1 MKLKKLYQRALKNKI
16 NTWEIEVENNKYR
29 TITGF
34 EDGKKTISD
43 WQLCEA
49 KNIGKK
55 NATTAD
61 EQAVKEAQ
69 ALYDKKTELGYFED
83 VNDIDKS
90 TLFKPMLA
98 AKYED
103 VSITFPCYT
112 QPKLDGIRCIVKA
125 DGMWT
130 RNGKKIVSC
139 PHIFDELETIF
150 EMYPD
155 LVFDGEL
162 YNHQF
167 KHDFNKITS
176 LVKKTKPT
184 TADLA
189 ESANLVEYH
198 IYDLPSS
205 DKQFEHRLEDLQ
217 DLMTDLFNCFS
228 SSSVVYVQTEEVD
241 SQEKLDELYS
251 EWMEEGYEGQMIRVS
266 DSFYENK
273 RSKSLLKRKD
283 FEDDE
288 FEILAVNEGSG
299 KLAGRVGNMLFKSKS
314 GHEFHSTVNGT
325 QEYLDELWA
334 QRDELVGK
342 QATIKYFNLTP
353 DGVPRFP
360 KVISIDRIDK

>member
-1 MKLKKLYQRALKNKI
+1 MKLKKLYQRALKNKV
-16 NTWEIEVENNKYR
+16 NTWEIEVMDNCYR

-43 WQLCEA
+43 WTICAA
-49 KNIGKK
+49 K
-55 NATTAD
+55 TYCTAE
-61 EQAVKEAQ
+61 EQALKEAQ
-69 ALYDKKTELGYFED
+69 ASYNKKLELGYFED
-83 VNDIDKS
+83 INDIDKS

-139 PHIFDELETIF
+139 PHIFEELETVF

-155 LVFDGEL
+155 LIFDGEL

-184 TADLA
+184 KDDLA
-189 ESANLVEYH
+189 ESAELVEYH

-205 DKQFEHRLEDLQ
+205 DKRFEIRLEDLE
-217 DLMTDLFNCFS
+217 DLMNDLFNCFS
-228 SSSVVYVQTEEVD
+228 SSSVVYVQTEEVFD
-241 SQEKLDELYS
+241 QEKLDELYS
-251 EWMEEGYEGQMIRVS
+251 EWIEDGYEGQMIRVYG
-266 DSFYENK
+266 SFYENK
-273 RSKSLLKRKD
+273 RSKSLLKRKE

-288 FEILAVNEGSG
+288 FEILSVNEGSG
-299 KLAGRVGNMLFKSKS
+299 KLAGRVGNMMFKSKS
-314 GHEFHSTVNGT
+314 GHYFSSTVNGT
-325 QEYLDELWA
+325 QEYLSELWENKE
-334 QRDELVGK
+334 ELIGK
-342 QATIKYFNLTP
+342 LATIKYFNLTP
-353 DGVPRFP
+353 DGIPRFP

>member
-1 MKLKKLYQRALKNKI
+1 MKLKKLYQRALKNKV
-16 NTWEIEVENNKYR
+16 NTWEIEVMDNCYR

-43 WQLCEA
+43 WTICAA
-49 KNIGKK
+49 K
-55 NATTAD
+55 TYCTAE
-61 EQAVKEAQ
+61 EQALKEAQ
-69 ALYDKKTELGYFED
+69 ASYNKKLELGYFED
-83 VNDIDKS
+83 INDIDKS

-112 QPKLDGIRCIVKA
+112 QPKLDGIRCIIKA

-139 PHIFDELETIF
+139 PHIFEELETVF

-155 LVFDGEL
+155 LIFDGEL

-184 TADLA
+184 KDDLA
-189 ESANLVEYH
+189 ESAELVEYH

-205 DKQFEHRLEDLQ
+205 DKRFEIRLEDLE
-217 DLMTDLFNCFS
+217 DLMNDLFNCFS
-228 SSSVVYVQTEEVD
+228 SSSVVYVQTEEVFD
-241 SQEKLDELYS
+241 QEKLDELYS
-251 EWMEEGYEGQMIRVS
+251 EWIEDGYEGQMIRVYG
-266 DSFYENK
+266 SFYENK
-273 RSKSLLKRKD
+273 RSKSLLKRKE

-288 FEILAVNEGSG
+288 FQILSVNEGSG
-299 KLAGRVGNMLFKSKS
+299 KLAGRVGNMMFKSKS
-314 GHEFHSTVNGT
+314 GHYFSSTVNGT
-325 QEYLDELWA
+325 QEYLSELWENKE
-334 QRDELVGK
+334 ELIGK
-342 QATIKYFNLTP
+342 LATIKYFNLTP
-353 DGVPRFP
+353 DGIPRFP

>member
-1 MKLKKLYQRALKNKI
+1 MKLKKLYQRALKNKV
-16 NTWEIEVENNKYR
+16 NTWEIEVMDNCYR

-43 WQLCEA
+43 WTICAA
-49 KNIGKK
+49 K
-55 NATTAD
+55 TYCTAE
-61 EQAVKEAQ
+61 EQALKEAQ
-69 ALYDKKTELGYFED
+69 ASYNKKLELGYFED
-83 VNDIDKS
+83 INDIDKS

-112 QPKLDGIRCIVKA
+112 QPKLDGIRCIIKA

-139 PHIFDELETIF
+139 PHIFEELETVF

-155 LVFDGEL
+155 LIFDGEL

-184 TADLA
+184 KDDLA
-189 ESANLVEYH
+189 ESAELVEYH

-205 DKQFEHRLEDLQ
+205 DKRFEIRLEDLE
-217 DLMTDLFNCFS
+217 DLMNDLFNCFS
-228 SSSVVYVQTEEVD
+228 SSSVVYVQTEEVFD
-241 SQEKLDELYS
+241 QEKLDELYS
-251 EWMEEGYEGQMIRVS
+251 EWIEDGYEGQMIRVYG
-266 DSFYENK
+266 SFYENK
-273 RSKSLLKRKD
+273 RSKSLLKRKE

-299 KLAGRVGNMLFKSKS
+299 KLAGRVGNMMFKSKS
-314 GHEFHSTVNGT
+314 GHYFSSTVNGT
-325 QEYLDELWA
+325 QEYLSELWENKE
-334 QRDELVGK
+334 ELIGK
-342 QATIKYFNLTP
+342 LATIKYFNLTP
-353 DGVPRFP
+353 DGIPRFP

>member
-1 MKLKKLYQRALKNKI
+1 MKLKKLYQRALKNKV
-16 NTWEIEVENNKYR
+16 NTWEIEVMDNCYR

-43 WQLCEA
+43 WTICAA
-49 KNIGKK
+49 K
-55 NATTAD
+55 TYCTAE
-61 EQAVKEAQ
+61 EQALKEAQ
-69 ALYDKKTELGYFED
+69 ASYNKKLELGYFED
-83 VNDIDKS
+83 INDIDKS

-112 QPKLDGIRCIVKA
+112 QPKLDGIRCIIKA

-139 PHIFDELETIF
+139 PHIFEELETVF

-155 LVFDGEL
+155 LIFDGEL

-184 TADLA
+184 KDDLA
-189 ESANLVEYH
+189 ESAELVEYH

-205 DKQFEHRLEDLQ
+205 DKRFEIRLEDLE
-217 DLMTDLFNCFS
+217 DLMNDLFNCFS
-228 SSSVVYVQTEEVD
+228 SSSVVYVQTEEVLN
-241 SQEKLDELYS
+241 QEKLDELYS
-251 EWMEEGYEGQMIRVS
+251 EWIEDGYEGQMIRVYG
-266 DSFYENK
+266 SFYENK
-273 RSKSLLKRKD
+273 RSKSLLKRKE

-288 FEILAVNEGSG
+288 FQILSVNEGSG
-299 KLAGRVGNMLFKSKS
+299 KLAGRVGNMMFKSKS
-314 GHEFHSTVNGT
+314 GHYFSSTVNGT
-325 QEYLDELWA
+325 QEYLSELWENKE
-334 QRDELVGK
+334 ELIGK
-342 QATIKYFNLTP
+342 LATIKYFNLTP
-353 DGVPRFP
+353 DGIPRFP

>member
-1 MKLKKLYQRALKNKI
+1 MKLKKLYQRALKNKV
-16 NTWEIEVENNKYR
+16 NTWEIEVMDNCYR

-43 WQLCEA
+43 WTICAA
-49 KNIGKK
+49 K
-55 NATTAD
+55 TYCTAE
-61 EQAVKEAQ
+61 EQALKEAQ
-69 ALYDKKTELGYFED
+69 ASYNKKLELGYFED
-83 VNDIDKS
+83 INDIDKS

-139 PHIFDELETIF
+139 PHIFEELETVF

-155 LVFDGEL
+155 LIFDGEL

-184 TADLA
+184 KDDLA
-189 ESANLVEYH
+189 ESAELVEYH

-205 DKQFEHRLEDLQ
+205 DKRFEIRLEDLE
-217 DLMTDLFNCFS
+217 DLMNDLFNCFS
-228 SSSVVYVQTEEVD
+228 SSSVVYVQTEEVFD
-241 SQEKLDELYS
+241 QEKLDELYS
-251 EWMEEGYEGQMIRVS
+251 EWIEDGYEGQMIRVYG
-266 DSFYENK
+266 SFYENK
-273 RSKSLLKRKD
+273 RSKSLLKRKE

-288 FEILAVNEGSG
+288 FQILSVNEGSG
-299 KLAGRVGNMLFKSKS
+299 KLAGRVGNMMFKSKS
-314 GHEFHSTVNGT
+314 GHYFSSTVNGT
-325 QEYLDELWA
+325 QEYLSELWENKE
-334 QRDELVGK
+334 ELIGK
-342 QATIKYFNLTP
+342 LATIKYFNLTP
-353 DGVPRFP
+353 DGIPRFP

>member
-1 MKLKKLYQRALKNKI
+1 MKLKKLYQRALKNKV
-16 NTWEIEVENNKYR
+16 NTWEIEVMDNCYR

-43 WQLCEA
+43 WTICAA
-49 KNIGKK
+49 K
-55 NATTAD
+55 TYCTAE
-61 EQAVKEAQ
+61 EQALKEAQ
-69 ALYDKKTELGYFED
+69 ASYNKKLELGYFED
-83 VNDIDKS
+83 INDIDKS

-139 PHIFDELETIF
+139 PHIFEELETVF

-155 LVFDGEL
+155 LIFDGEL

-184 TADLA
+184 KDDLA
-189 ESANLVEYH
+189 ESAELVEYH

-205 DKQFEHRLEDLQ
+205 DKRFEIRLEDLE
-217 DLMTDLFNCFS
+217 DLMNDLFNCFS
-228 SSSVVYVQTEEVD
+228 SSSVVYVQTEEVFN
-241 SQEKLDELYS
+241 QEKLDELYS
-251 EWMEEGYEGQMIRVS
+251 EWIEDGYEGQMIRVYG
-266 DSFYENK
+266 SFYENK
-273 RSKSLLKRKD
+273 RSKSLLKRKE

-288 FEILAVNEGSG
+288 FQILSVNEGSG
-299 KLAGRVGNMLFKSKS
+299 KLAGRVGNMMFKSKS
-314 GHEFHSTVNGT
+314 GHYFSSTVNGT
-325 QEYLDELWA
+325 QEYLSELWENKE
-334 QRDELVGK
+334 ELIGK
-342 QATIKYFNLTP
+342 LATIKYFNLTP
-353 DGVPRFP
+353 DGIPRFP

>member
-1 MKLKKLYQRALKNKI
+1 MKLKKLYQRALKNKV
-16 NTWEIEVENNKYR
+16 NTWEIEVMDNCYR

-43 WQLCEA
+43 WTICAA
-49 KNIGKK
+49 K
-55 NATTAD
+55 TYCTAE
-61 EQAVKEAQ
+61 EQALKEAQ
-69 ALYDKKTELGYFED
+69 ASYNKKLELGYFED
-83 VNDIDKS
+83 INDIDES

-139 PHIFDELETIF
+139 PHIFEELETVF

-155 LVFDGEL
+155 LIFDGEL

-184 TADLA
+184 KDDLA
-189 ESANLVEYH
+189 ESAELVEYH

-205 DKQFEHRLEDLQ
+205 DKRFEIRLEDLE
-217 DLMTDLFNCFS
+217 DLMNDLFNCFS
-228 SSSVVYVQTEEVD
+228 SSSVVYVQTEEVFD
-241 SQEKLDELYS
+241 QEKLDELYS
-251 EWMEEGYEGQMIRVS
+251 EWIEDGYEGQMIRVYG
-266 DSFYENK
+266 SFYENK
-273 RSKSLLKRKD
+273 RSKSLLKRKE

-288 FEILAVNEGSG
+288 FQILSVNEGSG
-299 KLAGRVGNMLFKSKS
+299 KLAGRVGNMMFKSKS
-314 GHEFHSTVNGT
+314 GHYFSSTVNGT
-325 QEYLDELWA
+325 QEYLSELWENKE
-334 QRDELVGK
+334 ELIGK
-342 QATIKYFNLTP
+342 LATIKYFNLTP
-353 DGVPRFP
+353 DGIPRFP

>member
-16 NTWEIEVENNKYR
+16 NTWEIEVVNNHYR

-34 EDGKKTISD
+34 EGFKLTTSD
-43 WQLCEA
+43 WTLCEA
-49 KNIGKK
+49 K
-55 NATTAD
+55 TYCTAE
-61 EQAVKEAQ
+61 EQALKEAQ
-69 ALYDKKTELGYFED
+69 SLYNRKLELGYFED
-83 VNDIDKS
+83 INDIDKS

-98 AKYED
+98 RKYED
-103 VSITFPCYT
+103 IDITFPCYT

-139 PHIFDELETIF
+139 PHIFEELETIF

-155 LVFDGEL
+155 LIFDGEL

-184 TADLA
+184 KDDLV
-189 ESANLVEYH
+189 ESAELVEYH

-205 DKQFEHRLEDLQ
+205 DKRFEIRLEDLE
-217 DLMTDLFNCFS
+217 DLMNDLFNCFS
-228 SSSVVYVQTEEVD
+228 SSSVVYVQTEEVFN
-241 SQEKLDELYS
+241 QEKLDELYY
-251 EWMEEGYEGQMIRVS
+251 EWMEDGYEGQMIRTYG
-266 DSFYENK
+266 SFYENK
-273 RSKSLLKRKD
+273 RSKSLLKRKE

-288 FEILAVNEGSG
+288 FQILAVNEGSG
-299 KLAGRVGNMLFKSKS
+299 KLAGRVGNMMFKSKS
-314 GHEFHSTVNGT
+314 GHYFSSTINGT
-325 QEYLDELWA
+325 QEYLSELWEKKE
-334 QRDELVGK
+334 ELINK

-353 DGVPRFP
+353 DGIPRFP
-360 KVISIDRIDK
+360 KVISIRDFE

>member
-1 MKLKKLYQRALKNKI
+1 MKLKKLYQRALKNKV
-16 NTWEIEVENNKYR
+16 NTWEIEVMDNCYR

-43 WQLCEA
+43 WTICAA
-49 KNIGKK
+49 K
-55 NATTAD
+55 TYCTAE
-61 EQAVKEAQ
+61 EQALKEAQ
-69 ALYDKKTELGYFED
+69 ASYNKKLELGYFED
-83 VNDIDKS
+83 INDIDES

-112 QPKLDGIRCIVKA
+112 QPKLDGIRCLVKA

-139 PHIFDELETIF
+139 PHIFEELETVF

-155 LVFDGEL
+155 LIFDGEL

-184 TADLA
+184 KDDLA
-189 ESANLVEYH
+189 ESAELVEYH

-205 DKQFEHRLEDLQ
+205 DKRFEIRLEDLE
-217 DLMTDLFNCFS
+217 DLMNDLFNCFS
-228 SSSVVYVQTEEVD
+228 SSSVVYVQTEEVFD
-241 SQEKLDELYS
+241 QEKLDELYS
-251 EWMEEGYEGQMIRVS
+251 EWIEDGYEGQMIRVYG
-266 DSFYENK
+266 SFYENK
-273 RSKSLLKRKD
+273 RSKSLLKRKE

-288 FEILAVNEGSG
+288 FQILSVNEGSG
-299 KLAGRVGNMLFKSKS
+299 KLAGRVGNMMFKSKS
-314 GHEFHSTVNGT
+314 GHYFSSTVNGT
-325 QEYLDELWA
+325 QEYLSELWENKE
-334 QRDELVGK
+334 ELIGK
-342 QATIKYFNLTP
+342 LATIKYFNLTP
-353 DGVPRFP
+353 DGIPRFP

>member
-1 MKLKKLYQRALKNKI
+1 MKLKKLYQRALKNKV
-16 NTWEIEVENNKYR
+16 NTWEIEVMDNCYR

-43 WQLCEA
+43 WTIC
-49 KNIGKK
+49 
-55 NATTAD
+55 ATKTYCTAE
-61 EQAVKEAQ
+61 EQALKEAQ
-69 ALYDKKTELGYFED
+69 ASYNKKLELGYFED
-83 VNDIDKS
+83 INDIDKS

-103 VSITFPCYT
+103 VSITFPCYA

-139 PHIFDELETIF
+139 PHIFEELETVF

-155 LVFDGEL
+155 LIFDGEL

-184 TADLA
+184 KDDLA
-189 ESANLVEYH
+189 ESAELVEYH

-205 DKQFEHRLEDLQ
+205 DKRFEIRLEDLE
-217 DLMTDLFNCFS
+217 DLMNDLFNCFS
-228 SSSVVYVQTEEVD
+228 SSSVVYVQTEEVFD
-241 SQEKLDELYS
+241 QEKLDELYS
-251 EWMEEGYEGQMIRVS
+251 EWIEDGYEGQMIRVYG
-266 DSFYENK
+266 SFYENK
-273 RSKSLLKRKD
+273 RSKSLLKRKE

-288 FEILAVNEGSG
+288 FQILSVNEGSG
-299 KLAGRVGNMLFKSKS
+299 KLAGRVGNMMFKSKS
-314 GHEFHSTVNGT
+314 GHYFSSTVNGT
-325 QEYLDELWA
+325 QEYLSELWENKE
-334 QRDELVGK
+334 ELIGK
-342 QATIKYFNLTP
+342 LATIKYFNLTP
-353 DGVPRFP
+353 DGIPRFP